1 VHLVLR
7 FALNLLLRLA
17 LITVLVTLI
26 FFLPA
31 QAEDLGAGE
40 IQIDT
45 RLLCN
50 TEHKA
55 FRFVRLYAGDVEAA
69 LRIVNAEESNP
80 TACGMVPVLYYVGPR
95 LGSAKSRAA
104 TFNIVKIFVV
114 GVVTSD
120 GVQTLP
126 PTQYFSAFEVDE
138 REA

>member
-1 VHLVLR
+1 LHLVLR

-17 LITVLVTLI
+17 LITVLMTLI
-26 FFLPA
+26 FLPA
-31 QAEDLGAGE
+31 QAEDLSVGE
-40 IQIDT
+40 MQTDIQ
-45 RLLCN
+45 LLCS
-50 TEHKA
+50 TEHEA
-55 FRFVRLYAGDVEAA
+55 FRFVRLYAGDAEAV
-69 LRIVNAEESNP
+69 LRILNAEESDP

-120 GVQTLP
+120 GVRAVP